1 MKFTWDKTYLK
12 YSLYIILTATI
23 LYILYAIISNTGLIL
38 YYFWQT
44 LSSIFRLLSPFII
57 ALVIAYLLHPV
68 VNWIEKYLFSRK
80 KRKEIF
86 DDKKN
91 HQLKRTLSVLLT
103 YVLVLSLIVLFIYS
117 TYVMIGGQISRQVNV
132 NSMIESIAKYAERY
146 NDIFVQ
152 AQQYLESSGLSDD
165 IKAQFKQA
173 MDGINNVLSSATSG
187 AFDYIKR
194 FGNNIVNI
202 LFGIIIGFYLLKDID
217 YFKKLY
223 HDMTRLVFSKRRN
236 EKLSKLLHDINTVVS
251 NFIRGQLLDGL
262 IVGILSSIG
271 LALIGLDFAVLIG
284 LTAGFANIIP
294 YFGPLIGMIP
304 AVVVGLLSG
313 APIKALFAVG
323 ILLLVQQLDST
334 IIAPKVV
341 GESVGLHPVFV
352 ILSLIIGGTYFGL
365 LGMLLAVPV
374 AGIIKLLFLQWLD
387 NYKTQ
392 Q

>member
-68 VNWIEKYLFSRK
+68 VNWIEKYLFGRK

>member
-68 VNWIEKYLFSRK
+68 VNWIEKYLFGRK

-152 AQQYLESSGLSDD
+152 AQQYLESSGLSDG

-223 HDMTRLVFSKRRN
+223 HEMTRLVFSKRRN